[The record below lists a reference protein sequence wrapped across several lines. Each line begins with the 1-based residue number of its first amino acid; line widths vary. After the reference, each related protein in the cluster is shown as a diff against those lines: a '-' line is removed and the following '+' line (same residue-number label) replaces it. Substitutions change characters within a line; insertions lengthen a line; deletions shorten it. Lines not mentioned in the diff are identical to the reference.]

1 MCEILTLSPDFVA
14 SYLRD
19 LVVPVWIGL
28 SDRLHEGRFAWSD
41 GVNPVLYTNWADK
54 EPNNADGEV
63 RNYCCLVSE
72 PKSWEEAQ
80 QACVKEGGNL
90 ASVDM
95 SYDQAFISGAVQQGE
110 TDAWIG
116 LRRLA
121 GSDSYKWSDGWPV
134 FFTHWGPGEPTDHE
148 GEGCVSMHA
157 PSLFIQGTWNDTAC
171 AATKPYICK
180 ITKGKADQA
189 TDKRQAQT
197 LKPFLSRHDTAHT
210 QNTQHT
216 HTVQSRDRKTHP
228 VQNWTADSMPCF

>member
-28 SDRLHEGRFAWSD
+28 SDRLHEGKFAWSD
-41 GVNPVLYTNWADK
+41 GVSPVLYTNWADK
-54 EPNNADGEV
+54 DC
-63 RNYCCLVSE
+63 YKLVSE

-80 QACVKEGGNL
+80 QTCVKEGGNL

-110 TDAWIG
+110 TD
-116 LRRLA
+116 A

-148 GEGCVSMHA
+148 GEGCNCVEMYHD
-157 PSLFIQGTWNDTAC
+157 GTWNDNNC
-171 AATKPYICK
+171 VQKRGFVVVLQIIFIC
-180 ITKGKADQA
+180 
-189 TDKRQAQT
+189 
-197 LKPFLSRHDTAHT
+197 FLVHIL
-210 QNTQHT
+210 
-216 HTVQSRDRKTHP
+216 
-228 VQNWTADSMPCF
+228 